1 LGTRGR
7 ACIVAGIVVAAL
19 ASGCGRSG
27 KGPTDS
33 APGWPS
39 GAVRR
44 GQTGKVPVIVASQ
57 PYGFPGEIPGPA
69 IPSFVLL
76 NPDAGGDR
84 LYKFFEIPLAPIVV
98 TENPTDEEFW
108 ELQSALPPGAIGDH
122 AGTTVR
128 DDGVRVAHQFIF
140 GARPKCEELRDTAHR
155 NGVTTSP
162 CLGPHYL
169 KRTGPPEE
177 IAPRRGYNP
186 PGYNAR

>member
-1 LGTRGR
+1 MATRGR
-7 ACIVAGIVVAAL
+7 AYVVACIVLAAL
-19 ASGCGRSG
+19 AGGCGRSG

-33 APGWPS
+33 APGWAP

-44 GQTGKVPVIVASQ
+44 GQTGKVPVPGPAE
-57 PYGFPGEIPGPA
+57 PYGFPGEIPRPA
-69 IPSFVLL
+69 LPSFVLL
-76 NPDAGGDR
+76 NPDDDGAR
-84 LYKFFEIPLAPIVV
+84 LYRFFEIPLAPIVV
-98 TENPTDEEFW
+98 TENPADEEFW
-108 ELQSALPPGAIGDH
+108 ELQSALPPGAISGH

-140 GARPKCEELRDTAHR
+140 GARPKCEELRGTAQR

-186 PGYNAR
+186 PGFNPR